1 MACVLRSN
9 APLRLGEGASRGRG
23 AGDCYSGRG
32 SLVLP
37 ARGQVLLQD
46 QAEDRPKRSRMA
58 SDAPV
63 SRLDPRLQVSALSL
77 LEVSPG

>member
-1 MACVLRSN
+1 MPPSGLAKELRVDV
-9 APLRLGEGASRGRG
+9 ARATAILAEVASCCPQERE
-23 AGDCYSGRG
+23 
-32 SLVLP
+32 
-37 ARGQVLLQD
+37 Q